1 MKKAGVKLEEKP
13 VKVEALPLSGMEFVL
28 TGTLEALTRKEA
40 EEQIKALGGTIG
52 SSVTRKTTCL
62 VAGADPG
69 SKLDKARSL
78 GTKIMNE
85 AEFLQLLSQKD

>member
-1 MKKAGVKLEEKP
+1 
-13 VKVEALPLSGMEFVL
+13 MEFVL
-28 TGTLEALTRKEA
+28 TGTLESLSRKEA
-40 EEQIKALGGTIG
+40 EERIKSLGGATG
-52 SSVTRKTTCL
+52 SSVTGKTTYL

-85 AEFLQLLSQKD
+85 AEFRQLLSQKA